1 MMSGVSLGILI
12 SIIGIGLLWW
22 AIEEV
27 LLPVREFLRALR
39 RLTTGDFRPL
49 ILRKNPWIL
58 GRAATDLRLAA
69 EELMKQKN
77 LLAREEFSIAVI
89 LESMD
94 EGVIITGNDLRIRM
108 VNNAAARMLN
118 LLGEIKGLLLPEVFR
133 SHELQNIAQRVAL
146 TGEFQR
152 GELTAVVEGR
162 AETAHLVV
170 TATTLTSGETDAPD
184 GLLMVFHDVT
194 RMRELESVRRE
205 FVANVSHEFRTPLS
219 IINGYLET
227 MEEGGMGKEMT
238 RKSIGVMRRHCL
250 RLNLLLEDLLT
261 ISRMEEKG
269 LRLETAPADVA
280 ALLRGTVQQL
290 EKEIEQRGAD
300 VRLEL
305 DPALPS
311 IDADAYRLEQVF
323 SNLLANALRHG
334 APEGGRI
341 LISASVRAD
350 EVEIAFK
357 DNGPG
362 ISSQDQEHLFE
373 RFYRVGGDRARETG
387 GTGLGLSI
395 VKNIINAHR
404 GRVTLESSPG
414 AGSTFTVV
422 LPLKY
427 ISGLIP

>member
-1 MMSGVSLGILI
+1 MSGVFLGVLLAIPAVA
-12 SIIGIGLLWW
+12 LLWW
-22 AIEEV
+22 VIQEV
-27 LLPVREFLRALR
+27 ILPIRDFLRALHS
-39 RLTTGDFRPL
+39 LATGDFRPPL
-49 ILRKNPWIL
+49 LGKTPWIL
-58 GRAATDLRLAA
+58 RWGSADLRLIA
-69 EELMKQKN
+69 EELLKQKN

-108 VNNAAARMLN
+108 VNNAATRMLN
-118 LLGEIKGLLLPEVFR
+118 LSGELRGLLLPEVFR
-133 SHELQNIAQRVAL
+133 SHELHNMAQRVAQ

-152 GELTAVVEGR
+152 GELTAIVEGR
-162 AETAHLVV
+162 AERAHLVI
-170 TATTLTSGETDAPD
+170 TAATLASGETDAPD
-184 GLLMVFHDVT
+184 GLLLVFHDVT

-269 LRLETAPADVA
+269 LKLETAPADAA

-305 DPALPS
+305 DPLLPA

-334 APEGGRI
+334 AAEGGIIR
-341 LISASVRAD
+341 ISASIMGGDLV
-350 EVEIAFK
+350 ISFK

-395 VKNIINAHR
+395 VKNIITAHR
-404 GRVTLESSPG
+404 GRVSLESSPG
-414 AGSTFTVV
+414 AGSTFTVT

-427 ISGLIP
+427 FPD

>member
-1 MMSGVSLGILI
+1 MSGVFLGVLLAIPAVA
-12 SIIGIGLLWW
+12 LLWW
-22 AIEEV
+22 VIQEV
-27 LLPVREFLRALR
+27 ILPIRDFLRALHS
-39 RLTTGDFRPL
+39 LATGDFRPPL
-49 ILRKNPWIL
+49 LGKTPWIL
-58 GRAATDLRLAA
+58 RWGSADLRLIA
-69 EELMKQKN
+69 EELLKQKN

-118 LLGEIKGLLLPEVFR
+118 LSGELRGLLLPEVFR
-133 SHELQNIAQRVAL
+133 SHELHNIAQRVAQ

-162 AETAHLVV
+162 AERAHLVI
-170 TATTLTSGETDAPD
+170 TAATLASGETDAPD
-184 GLLMVFHDVT
+184 GLLLVFHDVT

-269 LRLETAPADVA
+269 LKLETSPADVA

-305 DPALPS
+305 DPSLPA

-334 APEGGRI
+334 AAEGGIIR
-341 LISASVRAD
+341 ISASIMGGDMV
-350 EVEIAFK
+350 ISFK

-395 VKNIINAHR
+395 VKNIIMAHR
-404 GRVTLESSPG
+404 GRVSLESSPG
-414 AGSTFTVV
+414 AGSTFTVT

-427 ISGLIP
+427 FPD

>member
-1 MMSGVSLGILI
+1 MSGVFLGILLAI
-12 SIIGIGLLWW
+12 PAVALLWW
-22 AIEEV
+22 VIQEV
-27 LLPVREFLRALR
+27 FLPIRDFLRALH
-39 RLTTGDFRPL
+39 RLATGDFRPPL
-49 ILRKNPWIL
+49 LGKTPWIL
-58 GRAATDLRLAA
+58 RWGAADLRLIA
-69 EELMKQKN
+69 EELLKQKN

-108 VNNAAARMLN
+108 VNNAATRMLN
-118 LLGEIKGLLLPEVFR
+118 LSGELRGLLLPEVFR
-133 SHELQNIAQRVAL
+133 SHELHNIAQRVAQ

-162 AETAHLVV
+162 AERAHLVI
-170 TATTLTSGETDAPD
+170 TAATLASGETDAPD
-184 GLLMVFHDVT
+184 GLLLVFHDVT

-269 LRLETAPADVA
+269 LKLETSPADVA

-305 DPALPS
+305 DPSLPA

-334 APEGGRI
+334 AAEGGIIRI
-341 LISASVRAD
+341 STSIMGGEMVIS
-350 EVEIAFK
+350 FK

-395 VKNIINAHR
+395 VKNIITAHR
-404 GRVTLESSPG
+404 GRVSLESSPG
-414 AGSTFTVV
+414 AGSTFTVT

-427 ISGLIP
+427 FPD

>member
-1 MMSGVSLGILI
+1 
-12 SIIGIGLLWW
+12 
-22 AIEEV
+22 
-27 LLPVREFLRALR
+27 
-39 RLTTGDFRPL
+39 
-49 ILRKNPWIL
+49 
-58 GRAATDLRLAA
+58 
-69 EELMKQKN
+69 
-77 LLAREEFSIAVI
+77 
-89 LESMD
+89 
-94 EGVIITGNDLRIRM
+94 M
-108 VNNAAARMLN
+108 VNNAATRMLN
-118 LLGEIKGLLLPEVFR
+118 LSGELRGLLLPEVFR
-133 SHELQNIAQRVAL
+133 SHELHNMAQRVAQ

-152 GELTAVVEGR
+152 GELTAIVEGR
-162 AETAHLVV
+162 AERAHLVI
-170 TATTLTSGETDAPD
+170 TAATLASGETDAPD
-184 GLLMVFHDVT
+184 GLLLVFHDVT

-269 LRLETAPADVA
+269 LKLETAPADVA

-305 DPALPS
+305 DPLLPA

-334 APEGGRI
+334 AAEGGIIR
-341 LISASVRAD
+341 ISASIMGGDMV
-350 EVEIAFK
+350 ISFK

-395 VKNIINAHR
+395 VKNIITAHR
-404 GRVTLESSPG
+404 GRVSLESSPG
-414 AGSTFTVV
+414 AGSTFTVT

-427 ISGLIP
+427 FPD

>member
-1 MMSGVSLGILI
+1 MSGVFLGVLLAIPAVA
-12 SIIGIGLLWW
+12 LLWW
-22 AIEEV
+22 VIQEV
-27 LLPVREFLRALR
+27 ILPIRDFLRALHS
-39 RLTTGDFRPL
+39 LATGDFRPPL
-49 ILRKNPWIL
+49 LGKTPWIL
-58 GRAATDLRLAA
+58 RWGSADLRLIA
-69 EELMKQKN
+69 EELLKQKN

-118 LLGEIKGLLLPEVFR
+118 LSGELRGLLLPEVFR
-133 SHELQNIAQRVAL
+133 SHELHNIAQRVAQ

-162 AETAHLVV
+162 AERAHLVI
-170 TATTLTSGETDAPD
+170 TAATLASGETDAPD
-184 GLLMVFHDVT
+184 GLLLVFHDVT

-269 LRLETAPADVA
+269 LKLETAPADVA

-305 DPALPS
+305 DPSLPA

-334 APEGGRI
+334 AAEGGIIR
-341 LISASVRAD
+341 ISASIMGGDMV
-350 EVEIAFK
+350 ISFK

-395 VKNIINAHR
+395 VKNIIMAHR
-404 GRVTLESSPG
+404 GRVSLESSPG
-414 AGSTFTVV
+414 AGSTFTVT

-427 ISGLIP
+427 FPD